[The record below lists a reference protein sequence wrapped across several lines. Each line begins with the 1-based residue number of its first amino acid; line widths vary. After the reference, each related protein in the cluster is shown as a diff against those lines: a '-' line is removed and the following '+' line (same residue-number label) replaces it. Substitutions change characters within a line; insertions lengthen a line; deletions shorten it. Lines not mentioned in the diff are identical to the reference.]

1 MVLPLQLN
9 KRQQGQVYEVMAE
22 QYLQRHHLKP
32 VERNFT
38 CRSGEIDLIM
48 RDKSCVVFV
57 EVKFR
62 KQNHFGSAA
71 EAVNWRKQQKLK
83 RAALL
88 WLKKNSLSTE
98 HTEFRF
104 DVVAIQGPDQQIEW
118 FTNTLVEG

>member
-1 MVLPLQLN
+1 MVSPLPLN

-88 WLKKNSLSTE
+88 WLKKIAYRQNIPSFVLMWSQFKAPISRLSGLP
-98 HTEFRF
+98 
-104 DVVAIQGPDQQIEW
+104 IP
-118 FTNTLVEG
+118 